1 MRRSLFTLL
10 VLVSAPAAW
19 ACWEEAGRAYGVDPW
34 LLYAIAKVESGLN
47 PHAINDRHWH
57 RTRSVDIGLMQINS
71 RNLPALA
78 REGYDPRAIWDPCH
92 NILAGARILR
102 EKINRYG
109 YTWEAV
115 GAYNASC
122 TTLVGAACRQART
135 RYAWSV
141 YRAYQRALAEA
152 QRRQG
157 EGT

>member
-1 MRRSLFTLL
+1 MRSIAAMLGLF
-10 VLVSAPAAW
+10 VSTAALS
-19 ACWEEAGRAYGVDPW
+19 CWEVAGRAYGVDPW

-47 PHAINDRHWH
+47 PMAVNDRHWH
-57 RTRSVDIGLMQINS
+57 RTRSADIGLMQINS

-78 REGYDPRAIWDPCH
+78 REGFDPRSIWDPCH
-92 NILAGARILR
+92 NIMAGARILR

-122 TTLVGAACRQART
+122 TTLKGAACRQART
-135 RYAWSV
+135 KYAWSV
-141 YRAYQRALAEA
+141 YRAYQRALAE

-157 EGT
+157 EGA